1 MFIQT
6 EDTPNPATL
15 KFIPGVSVLPN
26 DTVEFTSA
34 EAAKTSPLASRL
46 FAIDGVDSVF
56 FSGDFLAITK
66 ADQADWFV
74 LKPSVLAGI
83 MEHFA
88 SGLPVIEAKADTAD
102 TGDETVQRMM
112 MKLSSRLNIFWI
124 KWVLR
129 ICCACGGNGWR

>member
-15 KFIPGVSVLPN
+15 KFIPGVTVLAN
-26 DTVEFTSA
+26 DTAEFSSA
-34 EAAKTSPLASRL
+34 EAAKSSPLAARL

-66 ADQADWFV
+66 TDQADWFI

-88 SGLPVIEAKADTAD
+88 SGLPVIETKTDSA
-102 TGDETVQRMM
+102 
-112 MKLSSRLNIFWI
+112 
-124 KWVLR
+124 
-129 ICCACGGNGWR
+129 